1 MDAREYEFIKKEILA
16 TTGVDLDFYK
26 APQMQRRLGSYLLR
40 SGQQDWKKFFQM
52 VHNDENARR
61 DLKNY
66 LTINVSSF
74 FRDIDKYT
82 YLERT
87 ILPELLGGK
96 VTATKRP
103 QSLRE
108 MRQASRTNGG
118 ANSAGTGLRIWSAG
132 CSRGQEPYS
141 LAMLLAEMTGLFT
154 KHYILASDL
163 DRSALAYAEAGGPYT
178 KDDVGAVSEKY
189 LKRYFERQGDKYFV
203 KESLRRK
210 IIFKQHNMLT
220 DPFETGFDL
229 IVCRNVVI
237 YFTAEVK
244 DRLYRRF
251 YESLRPGGIM
261 FVGGTEIISK
271 ASEIGFEPAGI
282 SFYRRRA

>member
-1 MDAREYEFIKKEILA
+1 MDAREYDYIKKEILA

-26 APQMQRRLGSYLLR
+26 APQMQRRLGTYLIR
-40 SGQQDWKKFFQM
+40 SGQPDWRTFFRNIK
-52 VHNDENARR
+52 NDDVARR
-61 DLKNY
+61 QLKDY

-82 YLERT
+82 YLRET
-87 ILPELLGGK
+87 ILPELLSAKIAVRQRGK
-96 VTATKRP
+96 
-103 QSLRE
+103 SLRE
-108 MRQASRTNGG
+108 MRRAGQPNGATALASG
-118 ANSAGTGLRIWSAG
+118 GLRVWSAG

-141 LAMLLAEMTGLFT
+141 LAILLAELSGAFT

-163 DRSALAYAEAGGPYT
+163 DRSALAIAEAGGPYS
-178 KDDVGAVSEKY
+178 KDDVGAVSDIL
-189 LKRYFERQGDKYFV
+189 LKRYFDERNGKYFV
-203 KESLRRK
+203 KDSLRQK
-210 IIFKQHNMLT
+210 ITFRQHNMLT
-220 DPFETGFDL
+220 DSFETEFDL

-244 DRLYRRF
+244 DKLYRRF
-251 YESLRPGGIM
+251 HDSLGPGGIM

>member
-1 MDAREYEFIKKEILA
+1 MDVREYEFIKKEILA

-40 SGQQDWKKFFQM
+40 SGQSNWKQFFQM
-52 VHNDENARR
+52 VHNDEKARR
-61 DLKNY
+61 DLKDY

-96 VTATKRP
+96 VTTAKRP

-108 MRQASRTNGG
+108 MRQASRTNGT
-118 ANSAGTGLRIWSAG
+118 NSTGRGLRIWSAG

-141 LAMLLAEMTGLFT
+141 LAMLLTEMTGSFT

-163 DRSALAYAEAGGPYT
+163 DRSALVYAEAGGPYS

-189 LKRYFERQGDKYFV
+189 LNRYFEQRDGKYFV

-210 IIFKQHNMLT
+210 ITFKQHNMLT
-220 DPFETGFDL
+220 DPFETDFDM

>member
-1 MDAREYEFIKKEILA
+1 MDANEYEYVKKEILA
-16 TTGVDLDFYK
+16 ATAVDLDFYK
-26 APQMQRRLGSYLLR
+26 APQMQRRLKSYLLR
-40 SGQQDWKKFFQM
+40 SGKPDWQSFFRM
-52 VHNDENARR
+52 VRADDDARR

-82 YLERT
+82 FLKEK
-87 ILPELLGGK
+87 ILPELLSEK
-96 VTATKRP
+96 IAAPPRP
-103 QSLRE
+103 KSLRD
-108 MRQASRTNGG
+108 MRRSGRASAAIDTKTR
-118 ANSAGTGLRIWSAG
+118 GLRIWSAG

-141 LAMLLAEMTGLFT
+141 LAMLLTELSGSFT

-189 LKRYFERQGDKYFV
+189 LQQYFEERDGKYFV
-203 KESLRRK
+203 KETLRRK
-210 IIFKQHNMLT
+210 VTFVQHNMLT
-220 DPFETGFDL
+220 DAFETDFDL

-244 DRLYRRF
+244 DKLYRRF
-251 YESLRPGGIM
+251 YRSLRPGGIL

-271 ASEIGFEPAGI
+271 ASEIGFESAGI
-282 SFYRRRA
+282 SFYRRKV